1 MKVTGST
8 PVRPGSGATRTNR
21 SRKSGTR
28 ATEAV
33 TTRRSVDD
41 VATFLGITEAELTV
55 NVRSGL
61 ARLLQEVDRMRRE
74 MAAMAK
80 RVAYLEQLAD
90 EDPLTPIMNRRA
102 FVRELTRQIAYA
114 ERYDVPSSV
123 LYFDVNGMKEIN
135 DRYGH
140 SAGDAALTHVANM
153 LLANLR
159 TSDIVGRLGGDEF
172 AAILHQADLEAA
184 RVKAADLATVISET
198 PFEHGGQSI
207 TMQISVGAFAFD
219 GQSSPDE
226 VLDQADREMYAQKR
240 ATKADQPDDTGEEA
254 DPTMALDGGTQPEK
268 VTSSGDDIGQ

>member
-8 PVRPGSGATRTNR
+8 PVRPGSGTTRTSR
-21 SRKSGTR
+21 TRKSGAR
-28 ATEAV
+28 ATEAA
-33 TTRRSVDD
+33 TARRSVED
-41 VATFLGITEAELTV
+41 VATFLGITEAELTA
-55 NVRSGL
+55 NVRTGL

-102 FVRELTRQIAYA
+102 FVRELTRQMAYA

-123 LYFDVNGMKEIN
+123 LYFDVNGMKDIN
-135 DRYGH
+135 DTYGH
-140 SAGDAALTHVANM
+140 GAGDVALNHVANM

-172 AAILHQADLEAA
+172 AAILHQADLQAA
-184 RVKAADLATVISET
+184 RVKAADLATAISET
-198 PFEHGGQSI
+198 PFDYDGQSI

-219 GQSSPDE
+219 GKLSPDE

-240 ATKADQPDDTGEEA
+240 ATKEASAGEDDTAIDAEVV
-254 DPTMALDGGTQPEK
+254 P
-268 VTSSGDDIGQ
+268 SGDDVGQ